1 VNLARSWG
9 RLLGVLTAVGAVLGT
24 MVATAPAALAGPPP
38 ATADARLTAFSDQR
52 PTWAPCD
59 TGGLGAQLECA
70 TITVPLDYRHPDGD
84 RLSLAISRH
93 RATDPAHRRGV
104 LLLNPGGPG
113 GSGLLLPA
121 VFLDR
126 DIAKGYDL
134 IGFDPRGVGRSSPL
148 VCEVTPELATPNTR
162 PADAEFAAWA
172 ADAQAA
178 EQGCDRAGGGIRPFI
193 NTPNTA
199 RDMDVIR
206 GVLGEK
212 KINYLG
218 FSYGTYLGA
227 VYGSLFGRNLD
238 RNVLDSSVHP
248 EWIWRPQ
255 FEEQAIAIGSNV
267 DEWAAWTGQRNKA
280 FGLGAS
286 AQQVLG
292 TVEDLA
298 AKLAAKPVGDFDRS
312 TLDLVIGQGARY
324 RPLWAVLGQLLD
336 EVRAAVSGQ
345 QTAAGADAVAAGRL
359 LANLGIAEVR
369 EGVFDTVTCE
379 ADWPRD
385 LQTYY
390 ADMRLFRE
398 RYPYG
403 FGVVRAAPTTCTFR
417 SFTPPDRITDLRRDG
432 YPVGLV
438 IQAEGDAQTRYDG
451 GPAMAYRLRD
461 NLVSVSDDGTHGLY
475 GRNTCATAIVDRYL
489 LDGVLPGSRSVCPGD
504 PRPPIPSDTAPA
516 QVQPHAAAA
525 LEATVRQFIAAKHLD
540 RH

>member
-9 RLLGVLTAVGAVLGT
+9 RHLVAVTAAVGAV
-24 MVATAPAALAGPPP
+24 VAAAPAALAAPDAP
-38 ATADARLTAFSDQR
+38 AVPGLATFYDQR
-52 PTWAPCD
+52 PAWAPCATD
-59 TGGLGAQLECA
+59 GPGAQLECA
-70 TITVPLDYRHPDGD
+70 TVTVPLHYRHPDGD
-84 RLSLAISRH
+84 RLSVAISRH
-93 RATDPAHRRGV
+93 RATDAAHRRGV

-113 GSGLLLPA
+113 GSGLLLPTA
-121 VFLDR
+121 FLDR

-148 VCEVTPELATPNTR
+148 VCEVTPELAKPNSR
-162 PADAEFAAWA
+162 PTDAEFAAWA

-206 GVLGEK
+206 GALGEK

-227 VYGSLFGRNLD
+227 VYGSLFGANLD

-255 FEEQAIAIGSNV
+255 FEEQSVAIRSDV
-267 DEWAAWTGQRNKA
+267 DAWSEWIGQRDKA
-280 FGLGAS
+280 FHLGTS
-286 AQQVLG
+286 PQQVIAS
-292 TVEDLA
+292 VEALA
-298 AKLAAKPVGDFDRS
+298 AKLAAKPVGDFDRT
-312 TLDLVIGQGARY
+312 TLDLVMGQGARY
-324 RPLWAVLGQLLD
+324 RPLWAILGQLVD
-336 EVRAAVSGQ
+336 ELRDESADAG
-345 QTAAGADAVAAGRL
+345 TPAGADAVAAGRL
-359 LANLGIAEVR
+359 LRDLGIAEVR
-369 EGVFDTVTCE
+369 DGVFDTVTCE

-390 ADMRLFRE
+390 SDMRLYRE

-403 FGVVRAAPTTCTFR
+403 YGVFRAAPTTCTFR
-417 SFTPPDRITDLRRDG
+417 SFTPPDRLTDLRRDN

-438 IQAEGDAQTRYDG
+438 IQAEGDTQTQYDG

-461 NLVSVSDDGTHGLY
+461 NLVSVSDEGTHGLY
-475 GRNTCATAIVDRYL
+475 GRNTCVTATVDRYL

-504 PRPPIPSDTAPA
+504 PRPNVPPDTAVAPA
-516 QVQPHAAAA
+516 PRAAIAGSLAA
-525 LEATVRQFIAAKHLD
+525 GVRQFITAKRLG
-540 RH
+540 